1 MRRCRRS
8 RTVHVSCDRDMVGE
22 AVVWRITRNA
32 YFREAG
38 AALSG
43 APPIRLNCATM
54 GTTGEKDNAPL
65 WGGRFG
71 SSPAEAFERL
81 NASIPFDV
89 RLAPHDIRGSIAH
102 AKMLGEQG
110 IVTETEAAELVRG
123 LEVVLGE
130 VESGEFA
137 WTISDEDVHTAVER
151 RLREHIGGGALKLHT
166 GRSRND
172 QGGLDP
178 HPFLLAA
185 AGGTRGGGGAWGGGR
200 SRCARAAAATTRWP
214 STCTSSSW
222 RRPKAY
228 AGACSRRCGRS
239 SRWPRPTGRWSRQAT
254 R

>member
-43 APPIRLNCATM
+43 APPVRLNCAAM
-54 GTTGEKDNAPL
+54 GSMGERGNAPL

-81 NASIPFDV
+81 NASIPFDA

-102 AKMLGEQG
+102 AKMLGERG
-110 IVTETEAAELVRG
+110 IVTKEESAELVRG

-130 VESGEFA
+130 VEAGQFS
-137 WTISDEDVHTAVER
+137 WTLSDEDVHTAVER
-151 RLREHIGGGALKLHT
+151 RLREQIGGGALKLHT
-166 GRSRND
+166 GRRRHDQGGPAPAPSRPAGRGAPQPPPGRSRND
-172 QGGLDP
+172 QVALDLHLFVREAAEGIRGGV
-178 HPFLLAA
+178 LAA
-185 AGGTRGGGGAWGGGR
+185 MRALVEVASANREVVVRGCTR
-200 SRCARAAAATTRWP
+200 
-214 STCTSSSW
+214 
-222 RRPKAY
+222 
-228 AGACSRRCGRS
+228 
-239 SRWPRPTGRWSRQAT
+239 
-254 R
+254 

>member
-43 APPIRLNCATM
+43 APPVRLNCAAM
-54 GTTGEKDNAPL
+54 GSMGERDNAPL

-110 IVTETEAAELVRG
+110 IVTEREAAELVRG
-123 LEVVLGE
+123 LETVLRE
-130 VESGEFA
+130 VESAEFA

-151 RLREHIGGGALKLHT
+151 RLREHIGGVALKLHT

-172 QGGLDP
+172 QGALDL
-178 HPFLLAA
+178 HLFVREAAEGIRGGVLAA
-185 AGGTRGGGGAWGGGR
+185 MRALVEMAEANREVVLPGYTHLQRAR
-200 SRCARAAAATTRWP
+200 SEERV
-214 STCTSSSW
+214 S
-222 RRPKAY
+222 
-228 AGACSRRCGRS
+228 
-239 SRWPRPTGRWSRQAT
+239 
-254 R
+254 